1 MKPGLFLLL
10 LTACPAEQLGVN
22 LPAGGIE
29 SMSNEDLKRDVW
41 GLSRGA
47 LSDRRPGRHGHEA
60 GLQFIGERLQS
71 MHTLPAFGDSLL
83 QPAGEGFNLC
93 TIQKGEGLAHILI
106 TTKDSGVGAYESASG
121 VAGLISLA
129 KSFDVRDR
137 PAQSLIFCV
146 IAGDVGV
153 GALDLNPV
161 VPPESVRATFKLG
174 PMGVDLNAQEK
185 SPDPKED
192 LDFRILLDEIR
203 QIRVRID
210 EALKP

>member
-1 MKPGLFLLL
+1 MKQGLLLLL

-22 LPAGGIE
+22 LPAGGVE

-47 LSDRRPGRHGHEA
+47 LSDRRPGRPGHEA
-60 GLQFIGERLQS
+60 GLQMIGERLQS

-93 TIQKGEGLAHILI
+93 TVQKGDGSAHILI
-106 TTKDSGVGAYESASG
+106 TAQDQGLGAYESASG

-129 KSFDVRDR
+129 KSFDVRER
-137 PAQSLIFCV
+137 PVQSLIFCV
-146 IAGDVGV
+146 IAGKAGLR
-153 GALDLNPV
+153 ALELNPV
-161 VPPESVRATFKLG
+161 VPPDSVLATFVLG
-174 PMGVDLNAQEK
+174 PMGIDKNDQQK
-185 SPDPKED
+185 SPGPKGD